1 MSDTTA
7 ATIGTTVTGT
17 PPVGRPGRSGGR
29 TGRVRWW
36 TYLLLGSA
44 VFGSVFPLYWMF
56 IVASTDSATATQM
69 PPEIVPGGNFFQ
81 LAALVF
87 ETVPFLQ
94 SIVNSL
100 VVATTIGAGQALLC
114 ALGGFAFAK
123 LRFRGRDV
131 LFLVVVLTM
140 TVPTQLAVIPRYM
153 IVSWLGWV
161 DTLQAVA
168 VPGLVSA
175 FGIFW
180 MRQHIV
186 TTLSDEL
193 LQAARIDG
201 ATTWQIFWRIAFPII
216 RPAAFVLGLFGF
228 VNAWNDFLWPFIVLK
243 SPERF
248 TAQIA
253 IKALQNS
260 FDIDLGLAMAG
271 SFLATLPLLVL
282 FVFVGRKMVAGIL
295 DGAFKG

>member
-1 MSDTTA
+1 MSG
-7 ATIGTTVTGT
+7 ATIGATLAGAPAVA
-17 PPVGRPGRSGGR
+17 RPSRAGGR
-29 TGRVRWW
+29 LGRVRWW
-36 TYLLLGSA
+36 TYLMLGIAAFVSI
-44 VFGSVFPLYWMF
+44 FPLYWMF
-56 IVASTDSATATQM
+56 IVASTDSATATRM
-69 PPEIVPGGNFFQ
+69 PPEIVPGENFFR
-81 LAALVF
+81 LTALVF
-87 ETVPFLQ
+87 DTVPFLQ
-94 SIVNSL
+94 SILNSL
-100 VVATTIGAGQALLC
+100 VIATTIGVGQALLC

-123 LRFRGRDV
+123 LRFRGRNA

-140 TVPTQLAVIPRYM
+140 TVPTQLAVIPQYM

-168 VPGLVSA
+168 VPGLASA

-201 ATTWQIFWRIAFPII
+201 ASTWQVFWRIAFPII

-228 VNAWNDFLWPFIVLK
+228 VTAWNDFLWPFIALK

-248 TAQIA
+248 TVQIA

-260 FDIDLGLAMAG
+260 FDVDLGLAMAG